1 MRDWKRYVRDRLS
14 GLGLSPERESEI
26 AEEVAQDIEQRFADL
41 TATGLT
47 EHEALEEI
55 ERDSSDW
62 QVLARDIGAAKG
74 RTITERLRVSTP
86 PRLPNQ
92 RLQLFADSLW
102 QDFRFIV
109 RSLSK
114 SPGFV
119 AVAIASLALGIGANA
134 TVFSIL
140 NQIGFQPLPY
150 PDAERIVSIIEQ
162 SPSGDGWLELM
173 NAKLSAI
180 EEHSQSIEATVQLMT
195 GRSATLSGDG
205 FSERIIQ
212 QIVDIE
218 TFAMFGTR
226 PQIGR
231 LFEPDD
237 VEPGGRSEA
246 IIISHGLWQ
255 RRFGGSDDALG
266 STLYVEGVKKT
277 VIGVMEPEFWLIRQS
292 DDIALWRA
300 SDAHTRPMTR
310 GLGKFARLRE
320 GVSIEQAEAEAEAI
334 SAQWDEAN
342 GDSATRWPTRFV
354 PLRDVVSGSVDSS
367 LWMLQAAVGLV
378 LLIAC
383 VNVANMMLARGA
395 MRQRELTVR
404 LALGGAR
411 SRIARL
417 LLMESLILGLLGGV
431 AGVLVAVVGIR
442 IFVTLAPAGF
452 PMVQEMRID
461 SDVLL
466 FLGGVSVATGLLFGL
481 FPAWQSFR
489 LDLTSAMKGGGRDT
503 SRGMGR
509 RARGALLI
517 SELALA
523 ATLLGCAGLL
533 INGLLD
539 EIRSNWGYR
548 TEGVLTA
555 VVSLDGEN
563 YWTREFDRKRV
574 QPAAPLYWSSLLEE
588 MRAIPGVESA
598 GIGYSLPIYPGPG
611 YPFSIVGR
619 AEVED
624 KQQRPR
630 GGPFEVDPG
639 FFQTLEIPLLQG
651 RYITHR
657 DSADAPW
664 TAVVNRTFAERH
676 FPNENPIGQA
686 IQINRSSSWN
696 GVDLAEPQTRE
707 IVGVVENTR
716 KAVWVATPP
725 ARIYYSYLQ
734 SPTVHMGE
742 QHRESTV
749 KTLYLRSTNPNA
761 LVAPLR
767 TVAAEL
773 DPTQVLSSV
782 REMDAVIAET
792 VSRNRFLAS
801 FLGVFAAIAIAL
813 ALVGV
818 YGVISFSV
826 NQRSN
831 EFGLR
836 MALGAQ
842 RKDVR
847 TLVLKDALQP
857 AALGLAIGLVASF
870 GFRRVL
876 DGLVYGLTAVGPLT
890 FGAIALILAATAI
903 VAALA
908 PAIRAASVEPSQ
920 ALRHD

>member
-1 MRDWKRYVRDRLS
+1 M
-14 GLGLSPERESEI
+14 
-26 AEEVAQDIEQRFADL
+26 
-41 TATGLT
+41 
-47 EHEALEEI
+47 
-55 ERDSSDW
+55 
-62 QVLARDIGAAKG
+62 
-74 RTITERLRVSTP
+74 
-86 PRLPNQ
+86 
-92 RLQLFADSLW
+92 
-102 QDFRFIV
+102 
-109 RSLSK
+109 
-114 SPGFV
+114 
-119 AVAIASLALGIGANA
+119 
-134 TVFSIL
+134 
-140 NQIGFQPLPY
+140 
-150 PDAERIVSIIEQ
+150 DA
-162 SPSGDGWLELM
+162 
-173 NAKLSAI
+173 
-180 EEHSQSIEATVQLMT
+180 
-195 GRSATLSGDG
+195 
-205 FSERIIQ
+205 
-212 QIVDIE
+212 
-218 TFAMFGTR
+218 
-226 PQIGR
+226 
-231 LFEPDD
+231 
-237 VEPGGRSEA
+237 
-246 IIISHGLWQ
+246 
-255 RRFGGSDDALG
+255 
-266 STLYVEGVKKT
+266 
-277 VIGVMEPEFWLIRQS
+277 
-292 DDIALWRA
+292 
-300 SDAHTRPMTR
+300 
-310 GLGKFARLRE
+310 
-320 GVSIEQAEAEAEAI
+320 
-334 SAQWDEAN
+334 
-342 GDSATRWPTRFV
+342 
-354 PLRDVVSGSVDSS
+354 S

-417 LLMESLILGLLGGV
+417 LLMESLVLGMLGGV

-442 IFVTLAPAGF
+442 IFVTLAPVGF
-452 PMVQEMRID
+452 PMLQDMRID
-461 SDVLL
+461 SHVLL

-489 LDLTSAMKGGGRDT
+489 LDLNSTMKGGRGTT
-503 SRGMGR
+503 SGMGR
-509 RARGALLI
+509 RARGALLV

-574 QPAAPLYWSSLLEE
+574 QPAAPLYWSTLLER

-598 GIGYSLPIYPGPG
+598 GIGYSLPILPGPA
-611 YPFSIVGR
+611 YPFSIVGDTQL
-619 AEVED
+619 ED
-624 KQQRPR
+624 EERRPR

-676 FPNENPIGQA
+676 FLNEDPIGQV
-686 IQINRSSSWN
+686 IQLNRASSWN
-696 GVDLAEPQTRE
+696 GVNLDEPQTRE

-716 KAVWVATPP
+716 KALWVTTPP

-749 KTLYLRSTNPNA
+749 KTLYLKATNPSA

-767 TVAAEL
+767 KLATEL
-773 DPTQVLSSV
+773 DPTQVLSNV
-782 REMDAVIAET
+782 REMDAVLAET

-826 NQRSN
+826 NQRRN

-842 RKDVR
+842 QNSIR
-847 TLVLKDALQP
+847 TLVLRDALRP
-857 AALGLAIGLVASF
+857 AALGLAIGLAASF

-876 DGLVYGLTAVGPLT
+876 DGLVYGLTAVSPLT

-903 VAALA
+903 VAAVA
-908 PAIRAASVEPSQ
+908 PASRAAAVEPSQ

>member
-1 MRDWKRYVRDRLS
+1 M
-14 GLGLSPERESEI
+14 
-26 AEEVAQDIEQRFADL
+26 
-41 TATGLT
+41 
-47 EHEALEEI
+47 
-55 ERDSSDW
+55 
-62 QVLARDIGAAKG
+62 
-74 RTITERLRVSTP
+74 
-86 PRLPNQ
+86 
-92 RLQLFADSLW
+92 
-102 QDFRFIV
+102 
-109 RSLSK
+109 
-114 SPGFV
+114 
-119 AVAIASLALGIGANA
+119 
-134 TVFSIL
+134 
-140 NQIGFQPLPY
+140 
-150 PDAERIVSIIEQ
+150 
-162 SPSGDGWLELM
+162 
-173 NAKLSAI
+173 
-180 EEHSQSIEATVQLMT
+180 
-195 GRSATLSGDG
+195 
-205 FSERIIQ
+205 
-212 QIVDIE
+212 
-218 TFAMFGTR
+218 
-226 PQIGR
+226 
-231 LFEPDD
+231 
-237 VEPGGRSEA
+237 
-246 IIISHGLWQ
+246 
-255 RRFGGSDDALG
+255 
-266 STLYVEGVKKT
+266 EGVKKT
-277 VIGVMEPEFWLIRQS
+277 VIGVMQPEFWLIRQS

-310 GLGKFARLRE
+310 GLGMFARLRE

-334 SAQWDEAN
+334 SAQWDESN
-342 GDSATRWPTRFV
+342 GDSATRWPTRFI
-354 PLRDVVSGSVDSS
+354 PLREVVSGSVDDS

-417 LLMESLILGLLGGV
+417 LLVESLVLGLLGGA
-431 AGVLVAVVGIR
+431 AGILVAVVGIR
-442 IFVTLAPAGF
+442 VFTTLAPAGF
-452 PMVQEMRID
+452 PMLQEMRID

-481 FPAWQSFR
+481 FPALQSFR
-489 LDLTSAMKGGGRDT
+489 LDLNSAMKGSGRGT
-503 SRGMGR
+503 TGSMGR
-509 RARGALLI
+509 RARGALLV

-539 EIRSNWGYR
+539 EIRSNWGHR

-563 YWTREFDRKRV
+563 YWTREFDRKRI
-574 QPAAPLYWSSLLEE
+574 QPAASLYWSALLEK

-598 GIGYSLPIYPGPG
+598 GIGYSLPIYPGQDRSV
-611 YPFSIVGR
+611 FSIIGR

-624 KQQRPR
+624 EQQRPSGR
-630 GGPFEVDPG
+630 SFEVDPG

-676 FPNENPIGQA
+676 FPNENPIGQF
-686 IQINRSSSWN
+686 IQVNQFGSWS
-696 GVDLAEPQTRE
+696 GVYIAEPQTRE

-716 KAVWVATPP
+716 NAVSVATPP
-725 ARIYYSYLQ
+725 AQVYHSYLQ
-734 SPTVHMGE
+734 SPMVRIGE
-742 QHRESTV
+742 QHRVSTV
-749 KTLYLRSTNPNA
+749 KTLYLKSTNPNA

-767 TVAAEL
+767 KVGAEL
-773 DPTQVLSSV
+773 DPSQVLVNV
-782 REMDAVIAET
+782 REMDSVIGDT

-842 RKDVR
+842 RHSIR
-847 TLVLKDALQP
+847 ALVLTDALRP
-857 AALGLAIGLVASF
+857 AALGLAIGLAASF
-870 GFRRVL
+870 GLRRLL
-876 DGLVYGLTAVGPLT
+876 DSLVAGLTAVGPLT
-890 FGAIALILAATAI
+890 FVLIALILATTAI

-908 PAIRAASVEPSQ
+908 PARRAASVEPSQ